1 MALLN
6 CPDCGNEVSDQA
18 PACPKC
24 GRPRSAAQATPDA
37 AQVAAPNAPTRK
49 SMSSFAL
56 VIAIALVVAIGWY
69 SLKSFQQSQLPPLPM
84 VVKSRAALIG
94 PGQVILFENQT
105 DQPLSVAATLT
116 RPATNLQRVYQI
128 YTGPRGT
135 KAIGSTDGWIGQSGD
150 TITLVNNNYQSWSG
164 SIR

>member
-6 CPDCGNEVSDQA
+6 CPDCGNAVSDQA

-24 GRPRSAAQATPDA
+24 GRPRVGAQATPDT
-37 AQVAAPNAPTRK
+37 AQVASPTAPPRRST
-49 SMSSFAL
+49 SPVAL
-56 VIAIALVVAIGWY
+56 VIAIALVVAIGWH

-94 PGQVILFENQT
+94 PGQVIVFENQT

-128 YTGPRGT
+128 YIGPRGT
-135 KAIGSTDGWIGQSGD
+135 KEIVSTDGWIGQSGD
-150 TITLVNNNYQSWSG
+150 TITLVDNNYQSWSR